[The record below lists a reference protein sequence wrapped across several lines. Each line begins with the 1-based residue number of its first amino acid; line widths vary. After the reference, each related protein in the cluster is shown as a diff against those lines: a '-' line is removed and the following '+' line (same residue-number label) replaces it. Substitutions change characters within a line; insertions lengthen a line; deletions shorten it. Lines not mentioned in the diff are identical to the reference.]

1 MPGYQE
7 TGYEPVV
14 YQPGKPNGQPG
25 QAQPVRYRP
34 GGPANTFDVG
44 KSLMAALREFQRAMI
59 PPPPPVSTN
68 AAANANWRAQ
78 QQQNQQAYYQQQYG
92 RNAAPAQPNPATPA
106 DNRQYQ
112 AYQARLANAS
122 NAADYARIQQNWS
135 ASQAARQAYPAGTVT
150 TNARLAASP
159 TPNWNTYQTAV
170 DYYGQKQAQEQAI
183 YIPPAQQAASGG
195 GGDYGYGGYGSGGS
209 YAAPEPSIPRWL
221 YGMVSWRYR

>member
-7 TGYEPVV
+7 TGYEPVA
-14 YQPGKPNGQPG
+14 YQPNKPNGQPG

-44 KSLMAALREFQRAMI
+44 KSLMAALRQLQQQMA
-59 PPPPPVSTN
+59 PPPISTN
-68 AAANANWRAQ
+68 LNANANWRAQ

-92 RNAAPAQPNPATPA
+92 RNAAPAQPNPTPPPVSAT
-106 DNRQYQ
+106 Q
-112 AYQARLANAS
+112 AYVAYQKRLENAS
-122 NAADYARIQQNWS
+122 NAADYARIQKNWT

-195 GGDYGYGGYGSGGS
+195 GGDYGYGGGSGGG